1 MISFR
6 TKSEAGTSIAILG
19 ALGVL
24 VLTGLFMLFVPSP
37 TTEGIAAG
45 KIRSQR
51 ELDDR
56 VDKLKEDKKL
66 TTAKI
71 ATQVWSEPIAEIG
84 PIALESI
91 TAFAQTQKLKLLG
104 FRPQKT
110 VDVNGLTQLPFLI
123 SVEGAYPN
131 IMKFVRQ
138 LEASDLRMGT
148 SLVQVSATDANSD
161 LVNATVGV
169 VAYKIIST
177 AKPATQ
183 GNTNATK
190 KEN

>member
-6 TKSEAGTSIAILG
+6 TKAETGASVAILV
-19 ALGVL
+19 AIGVL
-24 VLTGLFMLFVPSP
+24 VVTALYMVFVPEP
-37 TTEGIAAG
+37 TVAGIVAG
-45 KIRSQR
+45 KARSQT

-56 VDKLKEDKKL
+56 LEKLKKDKVQ

-71 ATQVWSEPIAEIG
+71 ASQVWAQPIEEIG
-84 PIALESI
+84 PTALQSI
-91 TAFAQTQKLKLLG
+91 TAFAQTQRLKLLG

-131 IMKFVRQ
+131 IIKFVRQ
-138 LEASDLRMGT
+138 LEASDLKMGT
-148 SLVQVSATDANSD
+148 SLVQVSATDPNSD

-169 VAYKIIST
+169 VAYRLIST
-177 AKPATQ
+177 AKPAPK